1 MADAPGGS
9 LRAASAAVFSDSVSA
24 LAVDTDTDLS
34 ALWPVGV
41 CVIIVGSFAGAA
53 GDILIRR
60 SFLRMGGCLRLGSV
74 VKNRGWVWGMLLTAV
89 LDPISTFVALLFAPA
104 TIVAPFAG
112 MHIFWGCVLAVVCL
126 KERMR
131 VWDVAGAALIILGIT
146 LIVIFSGK
154 EQVISS
160 VSDFATYLPL
170 PGSIAYMCVTSAVS
184 LVASL
189 LSADRVIARLFP
201 PSQHPGRGMVVQRIA
216 LSSAS
221 GIVGGATNIGAKAL
235 VIALAGFLA
244 HPRETLRSWS
254 TYLIVFIAAFLGLF
268 QLYYLNMALRKYEAS
283 YVVPMINS
291 FLIASGS
298 VGGILILQ
306 EHPDNWAAFF
316 CGLSL
321 VVCGVFVLSGSKAA
335 GPGGPSGASGPRM
348 QASIAAGEL
357 VRLASFASFGDNGAD
372 AYEPKRSRR
381 HSLQLGSRD
390 FSTPKGE
397 ERDGGGLRAVG
408 ELVKTSHRSDREE
421 EAAET
426 RSRSRHSET
435 LEETLGKPEC
445 SRERAVFDARRSSC
459 LASRGKGGVDSRDR
473 AEEDVEAAV
482 SHDDEAAELS
492 PMRYREQPLVRV
504 PAAASQEEEELKG
517 MPGSGVQSARENGD
531 ASRTGDTRVGQ
542 EVLRLREEARPKSP
556 VGQRTRGEVPPFVRA
571 VSAMGDRC
579 GCESDAGR
587 FEGRAATPEVSRRLS
602 ERRGRGEKS
611 ASDRGATS
619 PRRVSKQSSS
629 NKCLRHASPERSR
642 GKGRGVDEVRG
653 DNRQANGVGRLRLSS
668 SAKDLTGVRRNIS
681 RERSVSR
688 DRLPRH
694 NSPMEATACHWRS
707 ASPGNL
713 PAVLTPDFDGDW
725 TTDATRSREYYGE
738 CSGAM
743 TQSRV
748 NERVHSE
755 AFTRNGNL
763 FKTLSTASSG
773 NGERHPP
780 RGVSASR

>member
-1 MADAPGGS
+1 MADIPGGS
-9 LRAASAAVFSDSVSA
+9 LRAASAAVSSESVSA

-74 VKNRGWVWGMLLTAV
+74 VKNPGWVWGMLLTAV

-170 PGSIAYMCVTSAVS
+170 PGAIAYMCVTSAVS
-184 LVASL
+184 VVASL

-244 HPRETLRSWS
+244 HPRETLASWS

-335 GPGGPSGASGPRM
+335 GPGGSSGASGPRM

-357 VRLASFASFGDNGAD
+357 VRLASFVSFGDNGAD

-397 ERDGGGLRAVG
+397 ERVGGGLRAVG
-408 ELVKTSHRSDREE
+408 ELGKTSPRSEREE
-421 EAAET
+421 EAAER
-426 RSRSRHSET
+426 RSRSRHSEA
-435 LEETLGKPEC
+435 LEETLGKSEC
-445 SRERAVFDARRSSC
+445 SRERAAVDGRRSC
-459 LASRGKGGVDSRDR
+459 LASRGKGGVDGGDR
-473 AEEDVEAAV
+473 AEEDLEAAV
-482 SHDDEAAELS
+482 SHDDEAAEL
-492 PMRYREQPLVRV
+492 PPTRYREQPLVRGA
-504 PAAASQEEEELKG
+504 AAASQEEEELKG
-517 MPGSGVQSARENGD
+517 MSGSDVQNARKNGN
-531 ASRTGDTRVGQ
+531 ASRTGDTHVGQ
-542 EVLRLREEARPKSP
+542 EGLRLREEARPKSP
-556 VGQRTRGEVPPFVRA
+556 VGRHTRGEVPPFVRA
-571 VSAMGDRC
+571 LSATGESC

-587 FEGRAATPEVSRRLS
+587 FEGRAPTPEVCRQLS
-602 ERRGRGEKS
+602 ERRGRTEKN

-619 PRRVSKQSSS
+619 PRRVSKLSSS
-629 NKCLRHASPERSR
+629 NKFLRHASPERSR

-653 DNRQANGVGRLRLSS
+653 DKRQANGVERLRLSS
-668 SAKDLTGVRRNIS
+668 SAKDLTGGRRHMS

-694 NSPMEATACHWRS
+694 NNPVKAAACHWRS

-713 PAVLTPDFDGDW
+713 PGVRTPDFAGDW
-725 TTDATRSREYYGE
+725 TPDAARSRE
-738 CSGAM
+738 C
-743 TQSRV
+743 
-748 NERVHSE
+748 HSE
-755 AFTRNGNL
+755 FRSGDTPRNQRKSAF
-763 FKTLSTASSG
+763 
-773 NGERHPP
+773 
-780 RGVSASR
+780 